1 MAANTKTPPTVA
13 VIKQKRGGMADLHI
27 SQGGFA
33 DTVVWCP
40 GPALAATFTD
50 MPAEDWQCLL
60 CVEAAAAAQPVTV
73 LAGGH
78 WQGWQR
84 LRAG

>member
-1 MAANTKTPPTVA
+1 MDRVFANAPAKLLL
-13 VIKQKRGGMADLHI
+13 KRGAESALQI
-27 SQGGFA
+27 EQGGFA

-40 GPALAATFTD
+40 GPDLASTFTD
-50 MPAEDWQCLL
+50 MPTEDWQRML

-78 WQGWQR
+78 WQAWQR
-84 LRAG
+84 LTVL